1 MHGPQGGNIQLRRN
15 FNDWEVDTLTEL
27 VKVLED
33 FKGLQRGADCLCWKE
48 DSRVLVEVSV
58 AYKLINQDNQQI
70 ALWKAKISLEGED
83 TFQGFLFSC
92 GY

>member
-1 MHGPQGGNIQLRRN
+1 MVLKGWNIQLRKN

-27 VKVLED
+27 VQVLED
-33 FKGLQRGADCLCWKE
+33 FKGLQEGADCLCWKE
-48 DSRVLVEVSV
+48 DCRKLVELSV
-58 AYKLINQDNQQI
+58 AEKLIESRQSTDS
-70 ALWKAKISLEGED
+70 SLEGED